1 MHWGH
6 SISTKDGQVE
16 VTRAEYN
23 ESFGVEVPE
32 VPEIPDAVSHVWDW
46 WWELNARRAPGGES
60 VAPITF
66 SEIYHWSSLT
76 RTQITPSEIG
86 MMIQMDD
93 AYLRSVA
100 EERKEQRA
108 RNRDT

>member
-6 SISTKDGQVE
+6 SISTQDGQVD

-32 VPEIPDAVSHVWDW
+32 APEIPDAVVHVWDW
-46 WWELNARRAPGGES
+46 WWHLNARRQTGGES
-60 VAPITF
+60 VQPISY

-76 RTQITPSEIG
+76 RTQITPSEIE
-86 MMIQMDD
+86 MIIQMDD
-93 AYLRSVA
+93 VYLRSVA